1 MVDVDLSM
9 SGAIL
14 VGLELYETKANI
26 QDTDDKMN
34 KFKGKAIRSSPTL
47 SSLSSSSSS
56 SSS

>member
-1 MVDVDLSM
+1 MVDIDLSM

-34 KFKGKAIRSSPTL
+34 KFKGKAIRSSSTL
-47 SSLSSSSSS
+47 SSL
-56 SSS
+56 